1 LIFQNASN
9 HCDLNLGVKLN
20 RFIVKNKYENNYS
33 SHLYQSEYARDTT
46 QVYCLYTSFSF
57 PCKQMFVY
65 ISSQSICDWSNE
77 HHKGTKREEG
87 QQVTRTSIKERLV
100 DICS

>member
-1 LIFQNASN
+1 
-9 HCDLNLGVKLN
+9 
-20 RFIVKNKYENNYS
+20 
-33 SHLYQSEYARDTT
+33 
-46 QVYCLYTSFSF
+46 
-57 PCKQMFVY
+57 MFVY